1 MKKRRRGRELA
12 LQLLFQN
19 DLSGETVDETLK
31 TIGKW
36 SQPKDAE
43 ETLRFAEELV
53 RLTLGYRGEIDEKLE
68 ALSEH
73 WKLSRMS
80 NIDRN
85 ILRMAAAEILYRE
98 DIPPK
103 VSIDEAIELAKR
115 FGDEDSGRYVNG
127 VLDRL
132 WAEEKLKES
141 QS

>member
-19 DLSGETVDETLK
+19 DLSGETIDETLK

-36 SQPKDAE
+36 AQPQDAK
-43 ETLRFAEELV
+43 ETLQFAEELV
-53 RLTLGYRGEIDEKLE
+53 RLTLGYRGEIDDKLE
-68 ALSEH
+68 SLSEH

-80 NIDRN
+80 NVDRN
-85 ILRMAAAEILYRE
+85 ILRMASAEILYRE

-115 FGDEDSGRYVNG
+115 FGDDNSGRYVNG
-127 VLDRL
+127 VLDRVL
-132 WAEEKLKES
+132 SEEKIEES
-141 QS
+141 

>member
-1 MKKRRRGRELA
+1 MA

-19 DLSGETVDETLK
+19 DLSGETIDETMN

-36 SQPKDAE
+36 AQPQDAK
-43 ETLRFAEELV
+43 ETLQFAEELV

-80 NIDRN
+80 NVDRN
-85 ILRMAAAEILYRE
+85 ILRMASAEILYRE

-115 FGDEDSGRYVNG
+115 FGEDDSGRFVNG

-132 WAEEKLKES
+132 LSEEKIKES
-141 QS
+141 